1 MMMFRSVRAT
11 TDGTI
16 RMQPGHEGI
25 NRVQWDLRGNSP
37 EDAPTDG
44 GFGFGG
50 PQAPVAEPAVYRMM
64 LTVEWGGVSSRGS
77 RDVWLRSGGN
87 LVRGPG
93 RAGHKA
99 LYRISAAFGCPV
111 SLFGLCSSATTSCN
125 SAICFVASFNSILAW
140 FNSR

>member
-50 PQAPVAEPAVYRMM
+50 PQAPVGEPAVYRVM
-64 LTVEWGGVSSRGS
+64 LTVEWGGVYPAGQLE
-77 RDVWLRSGGN
+77 VC
-87 LVRGPG
+87 VRWIT
-93 RAGHKA
+93 
-99 LYRISAAFGCPV
+99 L
-111 SLFGLCSSATTSCN
+111 
-125 SAICFVASFNSILAW
+125 
-140 FNSR
+140 